1 MKSPR
6 ALFALTIVGITLV
19 LGVISF
25 FWLPHDPAFASA
37 SSRWLSPSLDH
48 LLGTDGSG
56 RDIASRI
63 MVGSQI
69 TVIVA
74 LGTGVVLVI
83 GLVVTALVWVTGSS
97 AARRARLAHQPI
109 EPGSQRGDR
118 AHVAP
123 ASTRAAA
130 G

>member
-1 MKSPR
+1 MNLGFVGDLAGI
-6 ALFALTIVGITLV
+6 ALSAL
-19 LGVISF
+19 
-25 FWLPHDPAFASA
+25 
-37 SSRWLSPSLDH
+37 
-48 LLGTDGSG
+48 
-56 RDIASRI
+56 
-63 MVGSQI
+63 
-69 TVIVA
+69 A